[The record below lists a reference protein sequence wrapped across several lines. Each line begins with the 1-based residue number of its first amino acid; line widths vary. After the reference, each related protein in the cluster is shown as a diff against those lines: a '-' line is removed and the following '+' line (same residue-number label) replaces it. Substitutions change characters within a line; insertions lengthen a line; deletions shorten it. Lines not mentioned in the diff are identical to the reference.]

1 MKYLDRFINFVFSL
15 VILVVSATI
24 VFISAGFVEFNV
36 ATNYINE
43 TLFSTE
49 NNTITCIVSIIVFIA
64 SLKTTIFLS
73 KTSPKKKVAIMVDT
87 ENGKVQIASETVENT
102 AKNIAK
108 SYDSVKDVQVK
119 MVKERK
125 GVVIYMALLVYPH
138 TNIIELSSKVQD
150 EVKEAIQSTTG
161 VKVNNVDIKIKN
173 LADKN
178 GKAVKQTVVKEQV
191 KEETAKVEENTVMD
205 SVSKT
210 ENEEIKTETP
220 VEEVEENNK
229 EE

>member
-24 VFISAGFVEFNV
+24 VLISAGFVEFSV

-64 SLKTTIFLS
+64 SLKTTVFLS

-178 GKAVKQTVVKEQV
+178 GKAVKQTVIKEQV
-191 KEETAKVEENTVMD
+191 KEETAKVEENTVID

>member
-102 AKNIAK
+102 AKNVAK

>member
-102 AKNIAK
+102 AKNVAK

-150 EVKEAIQSTTG
+150 EVKEAVQSTTG